1 MVDVL
6 SDERV
11 KWIRQRVCL
20 SLDIGTEAFD
30 SYFTTTL
37 ERARTAEIAKET
49 LLEYLGPKCGS
60 GSALFFAS
68 QSWVEEVQGQWC
80 RFHFCFDVLPLSL

>member
-30 SYFTTTL
+30 AYFTTTL

-49 LLEYLGPKCGS
+49 IMEYLGPKAGA

-68 QSWVEEVQGQWC
+68 QSWVEEITGIVK
-80 RFHFCFDVLPLSL
+80 RFCCGF